1 MIHYQFNNRKVETQ
15 TKDYE
20 IRGPVPGRG
29 GLKRSLKEALKVAVR
44 FLYTQGKAHQIR
56 FWQSSVTQL
65 HYKLLQDTNTNTSTD
80 INTKGN

>member
-29 GLKRSLKEALKVAVR
+29 GLKRSLKEALRLADRFPYMQGVAHQVR
-44 FLYTQGKAHQIR
+44 F
-56 FWQSSVTQL
+56 
-65 HYKLLQDTNTNTSTD
+65 
-80 INTKGN
+80 

>member
-1 MIHYQFNNRKVETQ
+1 MIDYQFNNRKAETQ
-15 TKDYE
+15 TKDSE

-56 FWQSSVTQL
+56 F
-65 HYKLLQDTNTNTSTD
+65 
-80 INTKGN
+80 